1 MNKILLLL
9 ILTFLGSGLNAKIY
23 SEEDHAAHQGRVREF
38 SIVAIEYRGTKVWV
52 PGTLIV
58 RKGDKVKITAINNI
72 NSDPNT
78 HGFAIDEFG
87 VKKVVARGEV
97 ATVEFTVDKEGLF
110 TIYCQLHPAH
120 IGGQLLVLKE

>member
-1 MNKILLLL
+1 MANKILLLIL
-9 ILTFLGSGLNAKIY
+9 IFFGFGLNSKIY
-23 SEEDHAAHQGRVREF
+23 SEEDHTAHQAGVREF

-58 RKGDKVKITAINNI
+58 RKGDKVKIKLINNI

-87 VKKVVARGEV
+87 IKKVVARGEIE
-97 ATVEFTVDKEGLF
+97 TVEFSADKEGLF

>member
-1 MNKILLLL
+1 MLLLL
-9 ILTFLGSGLNAKIY
+9 FLSFLGIGLNSKIY
-23 SEEDHAAHQGRVREF
+23 SEEDTLAHHMGVREF
-38 SIVAIEYRGTKVWV
+38 SVVAIEYHGTKVWV

-58 RKGDKVKITAINNI
+58 QRGDKVRIKLINNI
-72 NSDPNT
+72 KSDPNT

-87 VKKVVARGEV
+87 LKTVVGRGKPEI
-97 ATVEFTVDKEGLF
+97 VEFIADKEGLF